1 MAKQLELLDDSLAC
15 DDDADS
21 AMAVTRK
28 AIESLLAGMYHDAPS
43 MYHDGASMARVID
56 FLFTQYLL
64 YFKSEQSIEW
74 YDFAVTWGAFTT
86 LPAKESYE
94 FARSSL

>member
-1 MAKQLELLDDSLAC
+1 MIAKQLELLDDSLAC

-28 AIESLLAGMYHDAPS
+28 AIESLLAG